1 MAAFV
6 AQGIESETDHVGRVS
21 DRPYSDGLKGSSHN
35 RHIFYVHY
43 STESMLLSL

>member
-21 DRPYSDGLKGSSHN
+21 DKPYSDGLKGSSHN
-35 RHIFYVHY
+35 RHNYLST